1 MLFRSPLPEILDYDI
16 EKPMQ
21 VVSIKPVNVELRL
34 KRLNPKKYV
43 GPDGIH
49 PCNLKEA
56 HLEPANPLTK
66 LFQKSPDT
74 KVFPQD
80 W

>member
-1 MLFRSPLPEILDYDI
+1 VDI
-16 EKPMQ
+16 
-21 VVSIKPVNVELRL
+21 ELRL

-66 LFQKSPDT
+66 LFQKSLDT
-74 KVFPQD
+74 KVVLQD
-80 W
+80 WLNANITPVHKDGVGIL